1 MTFEAFVTH
10 YLDGMRQTQR
20 RSEKTIE
27 GYSRDLKQAVAFFGD
42 YADIQSLDT
51 LSVIS
56 WVRALSVKNIAGRS
70 ISRKLSALRGLFQEA
85 VNQKIIQI
93 NPAANVRAPKA
104 IKYLPKT
111 LSPDAVQRLLD
122 APFNVDDLEAVRDQ
136 AIFELLY
143 SSGLRLAEVLELT
156 LQDVLGN
163 PEELKI
169 LGKGSKERI
178 VPVGKK
184 AREALVI
191 WLERRKE
198 WDLGV
203 VESVFLTK
211 KGACVSPRT
220 VQRRLDT
227 RAREVGLD
235 QQVHPHVLRH
245 SAATH
250 LLESSGD
257 LRAIQEF
264 LGHQSLSTTQIYTH
278 LDFQHLAEVYDK
290 AHPRAKSKS

>member
-1 MTFEAFVTH
+1 MTFDAFVSH
-10 YLDGMRQTQR
+10 YLQSMRQTQR
-20 RSEKTIE
+20 RSENTIE
-27 GYSRDLKQAVAFFGD
+27 AYSRDLKQAAAFFGKR
-42 YADIQSLDT
+42 ADIKSLDT
-51 LSVIS
+51 LSVIA
-56 WVRALSVKNIAGRS
+56 WVRALSVKNITGRS
-70 ISRKLSALRGLFQEA
+70 ICRKLSALRGLFGEA
-85 VNQKIIQI
+85 VNQKIIQT

-104 IKYLPKT
+104 IKYLPNT

-122 APFNVDDLEAVRDQ
+122 APFKFDDLDAVRDQ

-143 SSGLRLAEVLELT
+143 SSGLRLAEVLGLT

-169 LGKGSKERI
+169 LGKGSRERI

-184 AREALVI
+184 AREALAI
-191 WLERRKE
+191 WLENRKK

-203 VESVFLTK
+203 ADSVFLTK
-211 KGACVSPRT
+211 KGTCVSPRT
-220 VQRRLDT
+220 VQRRLDM
-227 RAREVGLD
+227 RARKVGLD
-235 QQVHPHVLRH
+235 QHVHPHALRH

-250 LLESSGD
+250 MLESSGD

-290 AHPRAKSKS
+290 AHPRAKSK